1 MSVDDELGARLAA
14 FLDGESDAAERQEVE
29 ALIARDPAAARALME
44 MREARDLLLTYDAE
58 TVSTDTVTMTE
69 LFDLDGREVDHFV
82 VECSVGRGGMG
93 QVYRAR
99 EPSLERH
106 VALKIISPAV
116 AATPQLVDRF
126 VREARVQAGID
137 HPHVAHIY
145 HVGTHEGRL
154 YFAMEYLPGGSLEDR
169 LRDQGRLDPEEAID
183 TAVEVADM
191 LASTR
196 ERGIVHR
203 DLKPSNI
210 MFTEGGSIKLTDF
223 GIAKP
228 TDDDATELTQSGAVL
243 GTPHYISPEAAAG
256 GQVTWK
262 SDMYSLGCVL
272 YRLLFGRPP
281 FAGRNAVQ
289 TAVAHVQAPFP
300 EPAELPEG
308 VSAELVDVV
317 RIIMAKDPEDRFADY
332 PSLIEALNSA
342 RPRIIEPIS
351 PWRRLGIGVLDALV
365 TMGVGTIVI
374 AAVLGAVGLQG
385 KDQGGADL
393 PFLLWGLVAVVCFGI
408 VPVFSGSTLVQ
419 GVFAM
424 KVRPERLKSRSRWVL
439 FCRGLLAN
447 PLACIGVLALALALV
462 PGEPLTELTGLA
474 GVVAI
479 AAWTLADLASPFIDK
494 RKRFLHDIVFGT
506 RLQYV
511 TYRD

>member
-1 MSVDDELGARLAA
+1 MSVDEQLGARLAA
-14 FLDGESDAAERQEVE
+14 FLDGESDAAERQELE
-29 ALIARDPAAARALME
+29 ALIARDPAVAQTLME
-44 MREARDLLLTYDAE
+44 MREARDLLLSYDAE
-58 TVSTDTVTMTE
+58 TVSTDTATMTE
-69 LFDLDGREVDHFV
+69 MFDLDGQEVDHFV

-116 AATPQLVDRF
+116 AASSQLVDRF

-145 HVGTHEGRL
+145 HVGTYEGRL

-183 TAVEVADM
+183 IAVEMADI
-191 LASTR
+191 LDSTR

-228 TDDDATELTQSGAVL
+228 LDDDATELTQSGVVI
-243 GTPHYISPEAAAG
+243 GTPHYISPEAAGG

-281 FAGRNAVQ
+281 FPGRNAVQ

-300 EPAELPEG
+300 EPAKLPEG
-308 VSAELVDVV
+308 VSAELVDVI
-317 RIIMAKDPEDRFADY
+317 RIMMAKDPEERFADY
-332 PSLIEALNSA
+332 ASLAEALNSA
-342 RPRIIEPIS
+342 RPRIVEPIS
-351 PWRRLGIGVLDALV
+351 PLKRLGVGALDTLV
-365 TMGVGTIVI
+365 AFSLAVIVI
-374 AAVLGAVGLQG
+374 ASVLGAVGLLG
-385 KDQGGADL
+385 KDEGGAGL
-393 PFLLWGLVAVVCFGI
+393 PLLLWGLVAVVCFGI
-408 VPVFSGSTLVQ
+408 LPVFSGSTLVQ

-424 KVRPERLKSRSRWVL
+424 KVRPERLKSRRRWVL
-439 FCRGLLAN
+439 FCRGILAN
-447 PLACIGVLALALALV
+447 PLACVGVLALALALV
-462 PGEPLTELTGLA
+462 PGKPLTELTAVVGLL
-474 GVVAI
+474 AI